1 MRPVAIVVAA
11 SGLLALSGCSAF
23 PSGFASPSPS
33 TSASPT
39 SSPGPIGPAFG
50 DVAPRESVTDEV
62 GTYLHI
68 TLAPSSAAA
77 TEVDPTA
84 VSPSIAG
91 SSWDETALLDAQRF
105 VATFVA
111 EQTIDSSALDRD
123 LPGWEDWLAEVAPRY
138 FGPPVDGE
146 LVKPDNGSDRP
157 TPIFNDPDDLTPHL
171 VRDGLPRMD
180 DATITIDS
188 LENMPREGGEWL
200 EVTGT
205 SDVSYRLNDEEARA
219 SLLQQGFDADTVK
232 GFAALADGVD
242 GHYLVH
248 LEWTY
253 AVERT
258 VDSWLIRDYDLVWD
272 ANIEGISQA

>member
-1 MRPVAIVVAA
+1 MPRVAIAIAA
-11 SGLLALSGCSAF
+11 SALLTLTGCSAF
-23 PSGFASPSPS
+23 PAGFASPSPS
-33 TSASPT
+33 SSASPS

-50 DVAPRESVTDEV
+50 DVAPREGVTDEI

-77 TEVDPTA
+77 TLVDPST
-84 VSPSIAG
+84 VGSSIAG
-91 SSWDETALLDAQRF
+91 SSWDNEALLDGQRF

-111 EQTIDSSALDRD
+111 EQTIALDRD
-123 LPGWEDWLAEVAPRY
+123 MNGWQQWLGDVAPRY
-138 FGPPVDGE
+138 FGPPVEGD
-146 LVKPDNGSDRP
+146 LVKPDNGADRP
-157 TPIFNDPDDLTPHL
+157 VPIYNDPDDFTPRL

-180 DATITIDS
+180 DATVVVES

-200 EVTGT
+200 EVSGT
-205 SDVSYRLNDEEARA
+205 SDVAYRLNDAEARA
-219 SLLQQGFDADTVK
+219 ALIQQGFDEQTVN
-232 GFAALADGVD
+232 GFPALTDDID

-248 LEWTY
+248 LEWSY

-258 VDSWLIRDYDLVWD
+258 VDGWIIRDYDLVWD